1 MLTLCTSIQNQEL
14 KTALRPLTI
23 EGDYGS
29 IFDASADELD
39 FSSWQVFEMESLMN
53 NTPKIVGTTLLYIFH
68 RIEEEIKKDDRPC
81 LLVLDESW
89 VFLDNPQFASK
100 IREWLK
106 VLRKSNT
113 AVVFATQSLADV
125 VASPIVATILESCPT
140 RIFLPN
146 KDALD
151 DTRTGSDKP
160 SMKEMYQSFGLN
172 EQQIMMLAK
181 AIPKREYYYTSPLG
195 NRIYSLDLSPMELAF
210 AGVRTEDLRMAEKI
224 LAEYGRENFAGN
236 WLRYKGLEEYAR
248 RLEED
253 TYGRSEEQT
262 ESRQLV

>member
-1 MLTLCTSIQNQEL
+1 
-14 KTALRPLTI
+14 
-23 EGDYGS
+23 
-29 IFDASADELD
+29 
-39 FSSWQVFEMESLMN
+39 
-53 NTPKIVGTTLLYIFH
+53 
-68 RIEEEIKKDDRPC
+68 
-81 LLVLDESW
+81 
-89 VFLDNPQFASK
+89 
-100 IREWLK
+100 
-106 VLRKSNT
+106 
-113 AVVFATQSLADV
+113 
-125 VASPIVATILESCPT
+125 
-140 RIFLPN
+140 
-146 KDALD
+146 
-151 DTRTGSDKP
+151 
-160 SMKEMYQSFGLN
+160 MKEMYQSFGLK

-195 NRIYSLDLSPMELAF
+195 NRIYSLDLCPMELAF